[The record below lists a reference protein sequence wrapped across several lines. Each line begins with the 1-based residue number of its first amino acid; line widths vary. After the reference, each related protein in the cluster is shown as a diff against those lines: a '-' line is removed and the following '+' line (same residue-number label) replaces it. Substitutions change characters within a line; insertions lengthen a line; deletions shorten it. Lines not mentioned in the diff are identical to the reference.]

1 MYCKRPEYKRIWVF
15 IHDGRHTIPEFTSG
29 SLPRVHFG
37 SILGIIMGT
46 GSFRCLYRCDK
57 LRDFLEIWVSCSWV
71 LPGRDIL
78 RTSLNIWVR
87 TEWQFDATYEHNVS
101 AMSHFGW
108 IKFDLNWRI
117 DFTARVMT
125 RWYIHSK
132 FTVLKNKLNQEEIW
146 EYKTKFHSN
155 DHK

>member
-1 MYCKRPEYKRIWVF
+1 MWQTKLSV
-15 IHDGRHTIPEFTSG
+15 H
-29 SLPRVHFG
+29 PRWTPYHYWIYF
-37 SILGIIMGT
+37 GIIIS
-46 GSFRCLYRCDK
+46 GSFRVHLGDHYGDRIISVPVQMRQTKRFPRNSGK
-57 LRDFLEIWVSCSWV
+57 LLLSFTWPRHF
-71 LPGRDIL
+71 

-146 EYKTKFHSN
+146 EYKTKFHNN